1 VTEDDIKIDIREFN
15 NRAGWQIDG
24 GMLYQNTQFE
34 DLRSVSRDYINRCHL
49 RVNRHL
55 AFEGRYLLDAGSG
68 SVQYPEYLTYSEGYR
83 ARVCVDISI
92 AALKEAR
99 NRLGDHGFYVIG
111 DIAHLPFKS
120 EIFDSIVSLHA
131 IHRVPMEDK
140 IPAYYELYRTLTPGK
155 QMVIVNGWTN
165 SPLMTRLSGF
175 MHTMKR
181 LRRWWIQK
189 IKHQELEP
197 KDKFKPSEE
206 INGLDSV
213 GADEPPG
220 TFVEKLT
227 AERLTLA
234 LTDKMEHKILVWRTV
249 SVPFLR
255 SVIYQDWGGR
265 FLLKVLF
272 WLEECFPQVLGRVGQ
287 YPLIVVS
294 KPDNEH
300 QGPISEPIV

>member
-1 VTEDDIKIDIREFN
+1 MTEDDIKTDNKEIDN
-15 NRAGWQIDG
+15 HTGWSMDE
-24 GMLYQNTQFE
+24 GMLYQNAQFE
-34 DLRSVSRDYINRCHL
+34 DLRPVSRDYINRCHM

-92 AALKEAR
+92 AALNEAR
-99 NRLGDHGFYVIG
+99 NRLGVHGFYVIG

-120 EIFDSIVSLHA
+120 EIFDGIVSLHA
-131 IHRVPMEDK
+131 IHRVPMEFK

-155 QMVIVNGWTN
+155 QIVIVNGWTN

-175 MHTMKR
+175 MDNMKR

-197 KDKFKPSEE
+197 KEKFDPSEG
-206 INGLDSV
+206 INRLDPV
-213 GADEPPG
+213 GADESPE
-220 TFVEKLT
+220 TLVETLT
-227 AERLTLA
+227 AERLTQA
-234 LTDKMEHKILVWRTV
+234 LTDKMDHKILVWRTV

-272 WLEECFPQVLGRVGQ
+272 WLEESIPHVLGRVGQ

-294 KPDNEH
+294 KPDNAH
-300 QGPISEPIV
+300 QGLIS